1 MQVTD
6 VKEQE
11 QEWIAKYRAALDAVS
26 KKQPYSH
33 GLGAFLDV
41 VRTHFK
47 MGFRGG
53 NDKLRTALESGKN
66 EVAIGTTQAP
76 IGKGQS
82 QPGV

>member
-1 MQVTD
+1 MQETD

-26 KKQPYSH
+26 KKEPYSH
-33 GLGAFLDV
+33 GLGAFFDH

-47 MGFRGG
+47 SGFRSR
-53 NDKLRTALESGKN
+53 NDKLPTALESGKN
-66 EVAIGTTQAP
+66 EAA
-76 IGKGQS
+76 IGKGQT